1 MKYHYSDNAPNVSVP
16 NVTIRIPGCGCGF
29 AVIVIV
35 LLCFASTVKGCVV
48 DIVHAYR
55 GGTTEVSK

>member
-1 MKYHYSDNAPNVSVP
+1 MERQNVNIP
-16 NVTIRIPGCGCGF
+16 KVTVRIPGCGCGF

-48 DIVHAYR
+48 DIIHACH
-55 GGTTEVSK
+55 GETTEASK